1 MNGPVALVIRHVASE
16 TGKGNVGS
24 LFFFIST
31 LLSILRFIGNR
42 STEEGKLLMS
52 YGLLLM
58 FGGKMALLLAV
69 AHLVLYGYT
78 TLKASIGRLLENDVN
93 SAADVDLQNKNESNT
108 S

>member
-1 MNGPVALVIRHVASE
+1 MLPVKLAKAMLALSF
-16 TGKGNVGS
+16 S
-24 LFFFIST
+24 LY
-31 LLSILRFIGNR
+31 LHWNR